1 MPLPGMPS
9 LMVLSDEQR
18 AEVLGGKPKAPAPPP
33 KKMLSL
39 ADSIAAIVIVAVG
52 VYVCWP
58 ALPEII
64 AILFV
69 VYLAGGEKS

>member
-9 LMVLSDEQR
+9 LMILSDEQR
-18 AEVLGGKPKAPAPPP
+18 AEVLSGKPQASARPP

-52 VYVCWP
+52 AYVCWP

-64 AILFV
+64 VILFV
-69 VYLAGGEKS
+69 VYLVGAERS